1 MCKPAAIRTLPLR
14 AAAASWIYWGVA
26 ARANRSAVPGCW
38 GRVRSAVFVSEAAD
52 TSGVCAAGFE
62 DGARTWLAPFTG
74 AGAFDHRSGRCSVDA
89 SSLYENESGQ
99 DVCGCGLGDERLNA
113 AGALRGDPSDNE
125 NCARREGK

>member
-62 DGARTWLAPFTG
+62 DGARTWLAPFAG
-74 AGAFDHRSGRCSVDA
+74 AGAFDHRSGRCTVDA
-89 SSLYENESGQ
+89 RSLYENESGQ
-99 DVCGCGLGDERLNA
+99 DVCSGGLGDERLDA
-113 AGALRGDPSDNE
+113 ARALRSGSPDYQ
-125 NCARREGK
+125 NCAKQPG